1 MLRRIGIISVLSLI
15 AVALTATVAF
25 AAKPT
30 TPTEGVHFT
39 QGGEPVCTITGAT
52 VDCSAELA
60 GLGQGDIV
68 SSTSVSGFAVYTC
81 VNKGE
86 NPAPGQ
92 NKVLEGPDTNDVIIP
107 GGDIK
112 NGRVTIPGTSTLE
125 ADETVSGAA
134 AGCPNKN
141 WQGVDPQ
148 LTITSVTFSAS
159 QGGVLLFTSTATNSN
174 GLPAPSSP
182 LSPVERPPEQDQH
195 VHHARGVHVLR
206 VGIKKGRSYYTP
218 ALSFPYSPEFVE

>member
-1 MLRRIGIISVLSLI
+1 MLRKIGIISVLSLI
-15 AVALTATVAF
+15 VVALTASVAF

-30 TPTEGVHFT
+30 TPTSGVHFT
-39 QGGEPVCTITGAT
+39 NGGTPVCTITGAT

-81 VNKGE
+81 QNQGGQQ
-86 NPAPGQ
+86 APGQ

-125 ADETVSGAA
+125 ADETVSGRA
-134 AGCPNKN
+134 AGCPNNKT
-141 WQGVDPQ
+141 WTGVNPQ
-148 LTITSVTFSAS
+148 LTITSVTFSAT
-159 QGGVLLFTSTATNSN
+159 QGGVLLFSSTATNDA
-174 GLPAPSSP
+174 GLT
-182 LSPVERPPEQDQH
+182 
-195 VHHARGVHVLR
+195 G
-206 VGIKKGRSYYTP
+206 TF
-218 ALSFPYSPEFVE
+218 FPTVTGGAAA